1 MSLKAFFAKIFAH
14 IVVMQ
19 QQKWMIKPVE
29 TQKNLMDAL
38 IQQARF
44 TQFGR
49 DHLFSTIK
57 SHADFVRQVPV
68 RDYEDLRPYINQ
80 VVEGK
85 PDILW
90 KGKPLYFAKL
100 RVQLPVQNTFPLR
113 KNRCL
118 IMWQAHAT
126 PFCFTYTKPTM
137 PVLWMERLFFYRE
150 APKWMRK
157 TVLKPD
163 VYRELPHIMFQ
174 NIYKKTDCQVGKPT
188 AWKIGKP
195 K

>member
-90 KGKPLYFAKL
+90 KGKPLYFAKTSGTTSGAKYI
-100 RVQLPVQNTFPLR
+100 P
-113 KNRCL
+113 
-118 IMWQAHAT
+118 I
-126 PFCFTYTKPTM
+126 TKESM
-137 PVLWMERLFFYRE
+137 PYHVAGARNAILFYIHRSEERR
-150 APKWMRK
+150 
-157 TVLKPD
+157 
-163 VYRELPHIMFQ
+163 
-174 NIYKKTDCQVGKPT
+174 VGKECRSRWSPYH
-188 AWKIGKP
+188 
-195 K
+195 